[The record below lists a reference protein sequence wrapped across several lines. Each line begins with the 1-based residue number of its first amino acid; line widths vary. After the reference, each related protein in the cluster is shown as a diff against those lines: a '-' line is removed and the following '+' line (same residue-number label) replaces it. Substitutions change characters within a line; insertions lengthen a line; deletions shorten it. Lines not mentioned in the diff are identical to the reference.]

1 MRFLSL
7 FSGIEAASVAFV
19 PMGWECVAVA
29 EIENF
34 PSAVLAHH
42 YPGVPNLG
50 NVKEITE
57 EQIKALGHIDAVV
70 FGFPCQD
77 LSVAGKRKGLKN
89 EDGSNTRSGLFYIAM
104 QIVRWSGTRWAIAEN
119 VPGLLSSNAGL
130 DFASVVGEMCG
141 GEISMPKN
149 KWQNSGVALGRDGLV
164 EWAIL
169 DAQYFGVP
177 QRRRR
182 VFLVRD
188 TGDWASRC
196 PILLERESLSG
207 NPPPSR
213 QARQEITGTLSAR
226 TQDGGGLG
234 TDFDI
239 CGGLQAST
247 GGSDENDAK
256 DGRLLAIPIQEPGKR
271 TGRSTNDRGVG
282 IGIGQEGDSM
292 YTLQAGAVHGVA
304 HTLKAEGFDA
314 SEDGTGRGTPLIP
327 VVSPTLT
334 SNYGKQVDSSDTS
347 KRPNIIVGQKWPA
360 DVAPTLN
367 AHFGNKQGLEDQHAL
382 GGGGCLYP
390 PKISLC
396 LNAGAMGRIDWESE
410 TLIPTRQGGFPS
422 SDTIA
427 FSCKDH
433 AADAGEV
440 SPTLRSMGHAN
451 SHPNAGGQV
460 AVAFHPTQNPISS
473 EEVTHALGCGSSTGQ
488 ASVAVAFQESQ
499 SGCREYETSGCL
511 RANGPGH
518 DPVGTR
524 VRAEMSVRRLTPKE
538 CERLQGFPDGHTRI
552 PLKIFPKKKVTK
564 VRSEDRWDQ
573 LPDGTWALMAA
584 DGPRYK
590 ALGNSMAV
598 PCMRWIGKRIKA
610 EDCTV
615 PEELWS

>member
-7 FSGIEAASVAFV
+7 FSGIEAASVAFI
-19 PMGWECVAVA
+19 PMGWTCVAVA
-29 EIENF
+29 EIEKF
-34 PSAVLAHH
+34 PCAVLAHH
-42 YPGVPNLG
+42 YPDVPNLG

-57 EQIKALGHIDAVV
+57 DKIKALGHIDAII

-104 QIVRWSGTRWAIAEN
+104 QIVRWSGARWAVAEN

-164 EWAIL
+164 EWAVL
-169 DAQYFGVP
+169 DAQFFGVA

-182 VFLVRD
+182 VFIVRD
-188 TGDWASRC
+188 IGNWSSRS
-196 PILLERESLSG
+196 PVLFEPESLRG
-207 NPPPSR
+207 DNPPSR
-213 QARQEITGTLSAR
+213 EARKEITGTLSAR
-226 TQDGGGLG
+226 TQSGGGLG

-239 CGGLQAST
+239 AGGLQAST
-247 GGSDENDAK
+247 AGADENDAK

-282 IGIGQEGDSM
+282 IGIGESGDSM

-304 HTLKAEGFDA
+304 HSLRAEGFDA

-327 VVSPTLT
+327 
-334 SNYGKQVDSSDTS
+334 
-347 KRPNIIVGQKWPA
+347 IEKWPA
-360 DVAPTLN
+360 SVAPTLN
-367 AHFGNKQGLEDQHAL
+367 AHFGSKQGLEDQHAL
-382 GGGGCLYP
+382 GG
-390 PKISLC
+390 
-396 LNAGAMGRIDWESE
+396 AGLFVPA
-410 TLIPTRQGGFPS
+410 
-422 SDTIA
+422 IA

-433 AADAGEV
+433 AADAGEI
-440 SPTLRSMGHAN
+440 SPTLRSMGHAK

-460 AVAFHPTQNPISS
+460 AVAFHPTQDPISS
-473 EEVTHALGCGSSTGQ
+473 TDGTTHALGCGSSTGQ

-511 RANGPGH
+511 RANGPGY

-524 VRAEMSVRRLTPKE
+524 VHAELSVRRLTPKE
-538 CERLQGFPDGHTRI
+538 CERLQGFPDNYTNI
-552 PLKIFPKKKVTK
+552 PWGKK
-564 VRSEDRWDQ
+564 SES
-573 LPDGTWALMAA
+573 P

-598 PCMRWIGKRIKA
+598 PCMRWIGMRIAKVDA
-610 EDCTV
+610 SMLMV
-615 PEELWS
+615 QEEIA